1 MLELLKSN
9 AFVGA
14 LAASIAFFMLHKLFG
29 FFITKWQAHK
39 VFKALQQ
46 GLEHPHKNRTFLP
59 TTFLASKTGYT
70 TQKVELLCSKHSK
83 IRRNEKQLES
93 WCLK

>member
-1 MLELLKSN
+1 MWELLKTN

-14 LAASIAFFMLHKLFG
+14 LTASIAFFMLHKLFG
-29 FFITKWQAHK
+29 FFINKWQAHK
-39 VFKALQQ
+39 VFKALRE
-46 GLEHPHKNRTFLP
+46 GLVHPNNNRTFLP

-70 TQKVELLCSKHSK
+70 TQRVEVLCSKHRN